1 MRVLLLGCNGQIGRC
16 LSEELIHTEHV
27 LNLAPRSVIDICDF
41 EDARKKILLFKP
53 DVIINASAYTAVD
66 KAEKDQEN
74 ASLVNHQ
81 AVAMLAAVCADI
93 GSWLIH
99 ISTDYVFDGKSA
111 KPYTENDITNPQ
123 SIYGNSK
130 LKGEMAISTSGC
142 SFLIIRTAWVFS
154 EFGSN
159 FLKTMIRL
167 AEEHDS
173 LKIVGDQIGSPTY
186 ARDISKAILFTLPFL
201 DNNQESGIFNYAG
214 NHPCSWA
221 EFAIQIFYEAR
232 RMGNIKDIPQVRTIT
247 SEEFPTPAR
256 RPKNSRLDSSKFEA
270 KFGYKSSNWQAGI
283 TESLNYFREISN

>member
-1 MRVLLLGCNGQIGRC
+1 MRVLLLGCDGQIGRC

-27 LNLAPRSVIDICDF
+27 LNLAPRSVIDICNF

-74 ASLVNHQ
+74 AYLVNHQ

-232 RMGNIKDIPQVRTIT
+232 RMGNIKDIPQVHTIT
-247 SEEFPTPAR
+247 SKEFPAPAR

-283 TESLNYFREISN
+283 IESLNYFRETPN